1 MLNTLLSPDKL
12 FALGAKILG
21 VVFCILITLTL
32 ASEILS
38 VLIEMSLFNLLFIG
52 IFFALL
58 SVTAYYVRAARK
70 TKSPARQARGSERTP
85 ILPNRE
91 ENE

>member
-1 MLNTLLSPDKL
+1 MLKTLLSPDKL
-12 FALGAKILG
+12 FAFGAKVLG

-38 VLIEMSLFNLLFIG
+38 VLIEMSLLNLVFIG

-58 SVTAYYVRAARK
+58 SVTAYCVRAARK
-70 TKSPARQARGSERTP
+70 TKQSPRQARGSERTP

>member
-32 ASEILS
+32 ASEIVS
-38 VLIEMSLFNLLFIG
+38 
-52 IFFALL
+52 AP
-58 SVTAYYVRAARK
+58 TAVNQLRRGHEATGQRPASDKRLERAARLGGIGHG
-70 TKSPARQARGSERTP
+70 TISPVLGR
-85 ILPNRE
+85 
-91 ENE
+91 